1 MGQQF
6 FAVLRD
12 EISVHIPSFKLWV
25 ARQFEE
31 EVNVGVQPN
40 NLGERKADVPSEW
53 GKQHIQKNISMAYAL
68 STKYFLLGITLR
80 KNKIKRKNPLH
91 HHYTSAHNTM

>member
-12 EISVHIPSFKLWV
+12 EISVHVPSFKLWV

-40 NLGERKADVPSEW
+40 NLRGKKKPMSPVSGENNVFRKTFLW
-53 GKQHIQKNISMAYAL
+53 HL
-68 STKYFLLGITLR
+68 LFLLSIF
-80 KNKIKRKNPLH
+80 
-91 HHYTSAHNTM
+91 YYE